1 MLYLPLV
8 SPPWMGWT
16 ETRSRWQN
24 NKLFSGGQVGKNWE
38 SPRTELSVKVIISS
52 SGGLICMVILVDFV
66 DNVSISTHLMSRDA
80 KSLKW
85 SLLRFI
91 LTILIIHQSSGV
103 TCWPDLAYMAW
114 IVFQSKHKL
123 VWLGLI
129 SIVLLIHVFI
139 LYSKPSSSSGVTY
152 WARPGT
158 RADPPST

>member
-8 SPPWMGWT
+8 SPPWMGWA
-16 ETRSRWQN
+16 ETWSRWQN
-24 NKLFSGGQVGKNWE
+24 NKLVSGGQLGKNWE

-91 LTILIIHQSSGV
+91 LTILIVHQSPGV

-114 IVFQSKHKL
+114 IVFQSKHKQVGL
-123 VWLGLI
+123 ARSHQHCTSCLCVCHIFKAIDIIRCDLLGQ
-129 SIVLLIHVFI
+129 
-139 LYSKPSSSSGVTY
+139 
-152 WARPGT
+152 T
-158 RADPPST
+158 RH